1 MTDPY
6 SVLGIPRNASDEE
19 IKKAYRSLSR
29 KYHPDANINNP
40 DKDKAEARFKD
51 VQQAYQ
57 QIMREKEY
65 GSSGYGQG
73 SQGQGGSA
81 VSVVLAATAPSGA
94 FMANTGR
101 QAPEAQKMKKTS
113 T

>member
-73 SQGQGGSA
+73 SQGQGGYRQGGFGQSDYDDFGGDRK
-81 VSVVLAATAPSGA
+81 SVV
-94 FMANTGR
+94 
-101 QAPEAQKMKKTS
+101 
-113 T
+113 

>member
-73 SQGQGGSA
+73 SQGQGGYRQGGFGQSDYDDFGGFGGFGDRK
-81 VSVVLAATAPSGA
+81 SVV
-94 FMANTGR
+94 
-101 QAPEAQKMKKTS
+101 
-113 T
+113 